1 MKSQRNIARLLFG
14 LTLTLVG
21 LMSWNTLPIHFPER
35 TVQAA
40 TRARVTEPTGQPVSR
55 AAANGRIAFVSSE
68 GGARSDIY
76 TMEADGSNVQRL
88 TNNPASDSSPK
99 WSPDG
104 MKIAFASSR
113 DDTSV
118 GCTSGGGCKHE
129 IYVMN
134 ADGTNQTRTNN
145 TGFFPLEWFSSID
158 DSFDWSPDGTRIVF
172 ESGHDDGSG
181 SFIGSISVMNA
192 DGSNVR
198 RLTNYPG
205 FDYSP
210 KWSPDGTKIALGRA
224 DDFIDQGLNIS
235 VMNADGTNQTRFSV
249 GWDPRWSPD
258 GTKIVFVSGD
268 IFDQSSREIY
278 VTNADGS
285 NVQRLTS
292 YPTWNADPR
301 WSPDGTKIAFVR
313 RRVGTPQCP
322 SGAFCSYEIYVM
334 NANGTNQ
341 TRLTDSPAG
350 DYSPIFS
357 PDSSKIAFIS
367 HRDGN
372 SDIYVMNADGSSQTR
387 LTNSAAEVYNS
398 QLDWQALSLTSPSC
412 PNPIDCAEFFVR
424 QHYLD
429 FLNREPDQAGYDYW
443 VNQITQ
449 CATDLLCVH
458 HRRIGV
464 SGAFFVELEF
474 QRTGYV
480 VYRMHRAA
488 FGTWSNT
495 TTRANLSATQFFAD
509 RLLLPEGAD
518 VAQSTA
524 NFANTLVQRP
534 AFLQVYPTSLTNA
547 EFVNKLFDIA
557 ELSPY
562 IIERQQQIDDM
573 NNAGKTRA
581 QVLLDVIEISEFK
594 TREYNRAFVLMQ
606 YFGYLRRDPDQN
618 GYDFWLNILNNR
630 EPNNYRGMICSFLTS
645 EEYQRRFGSVVTRS
659 NADCAY

>member
-210 KWSPDGTKIALGRA
+210 KWSPDGTKIA
-224 DDFIDQGLNIS
+224 
-235 VMNADGTNQTRFSV
+235 
-249 GWDPRWSPD
+249 
-258 GTKIVFVSGD
+258 FVRGD

-443 VNQITQ
+443 VN
-449 CATDLLCVH
+449 
-458 HRRIGV
+458 
-464 SGAFFVELEF
+464 
-474 QRTGYV
+474 
-480 VYRMHRAA
+480 
-488 FGTWSNT
+488 
-495 TTRANLSATQFFAD
+495 
-509 RLLLPEGAD
+509 
-518 VAQSTA
+518 
-524 NFANTLVQRP
+524 
-534 AFLQVYPTSLTNA
+534 
-547 EFVNKLFDIA
+547 
-557 ELSPY
+557 
-562 IIERQQQIDDM
+562 
-573 NNAGKTRA
+573 
-581 QVLLDVIEISEFK
+581 
-594 TREYNRAFVLMQ
+594 
-606 YFGYLRRDPDQN
+606 
-618 GYDFWLNILNNR
+618 
-630 EPNNYRGMICSFLTS
+630 
-645 EEYQRRFGSVVTRS
+645 
-659 NADCAY
+659 